1 MALSNCGEKRAAAKH
16 FAQLEANIQNMKER
30 EMDAEVNY
38 APVLSLATST
48 IIGSRIKSTIGAT
61 ATSGGRTCKETS
73 Q

>member
-1 MALSNCGEKRAAAKH
+1 
-16 FAQLEANIQNMKER
+16 MKER

-48 IIGSRIKSTIGAT
+48 IIGSRTKSTVGAT